1 MCNSTVMPGQ
11 RASINNKTYGFCR
24 LHDEAK
30 IPCPYKG
37 CVHADPPPQ
46 EEGFDPNGEIAAQMV
61 AETQEEHGLFDAM
74 EEIDPVADAE
84 TMASEIEAIAGE
96 APGDGK
102 VPGDDLR

>member
-1 MCNSTVMPGQ
+1 MVGTWLFQ

-46 EEGFDPNGEIAAQMV
+46 EEGFDPKGEIAAQMV

-74 EEIDPVADAE
+74 EETDPVADAAE